1 MWGFVLRA
9 LGFAALLT
17 GCTAVEH
24 GTVADSMEE
33 KPSNVRL
40 GPVKEERIEE
50 PPAPVP
56 APPPPL
62 PPQEVAAAQEQVA
75 EAAPAP
81 PPAAV
86 VEPLSPFMFDILFDF
101 DRYHLREDARDLVEV
116 NAGRLKSKDGWQL
129 LLEGRG
135 DERGTADY
143 NLVLGERRAQSVK
156 SYLEALGLAA
166 VLIRTTSYGKDRP
179 VCTEHSEA
187 CWAKNRSVHFSLAI
201 EDRFYQQAQ

>member
-1 MWGFVLRA
+1 MWGLVLRA

-17 GCTAVEH
+17 GCAAAEH
-24 GTVADSMEE
+24 GAVVDSMEAT
-33 KPSNVRL
+33 PGNVRL

-50 PPAPVP
+50 PQVPVP
-56 APPPPL
+56 APPP

-156 SYLEALGLAA
+156 SYLEALGLDAA
-166 VLIRTTSYGKDRP
+166 LIRTISYGKDRP

-201 EDRFYQQAQ
+201 EDRFYRQAQ